1 MLAQEFVA
9 RRALP
14 LHKQLNNLYR
24 LNIGF
29 QSQNRKLKAEF
40 QQFKDELAQRNVNV
54 LVETAIEGEETIKK
68 RSTPTV
74 KKTTPAK
81 EKHAAVI

>member
-1 MLAQEFVA
+1 MRCKLLAQEFAA
-9 RRALP
+9 RRGLP

-29 QSQNRKLKAEF
+29 QSQNRKLKEEL

-54 LVETAIEGEETIKK
+54 
-68 RSTPTV
+68 
-74 KKTTPAK
+74 
-81 EKHAAVI
+81 